1 MARLSSSGVPLTDD
15 RWTLEAML
23 HAADAALAGQRDP
36 AARKPLAILRRRV
49 VVRLRLLEA
58 GLW

>member
-1 MARLSSSGVPLTDD
+1 M
-15 RWTLEAML
+15 EAML